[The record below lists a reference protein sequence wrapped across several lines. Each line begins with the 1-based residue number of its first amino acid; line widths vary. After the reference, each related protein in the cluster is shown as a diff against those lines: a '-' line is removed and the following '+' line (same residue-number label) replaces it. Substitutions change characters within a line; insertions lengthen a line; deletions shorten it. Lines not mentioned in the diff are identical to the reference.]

1 MAAVPH
7 TALDE
12 TMASPSESSD
22 SLRLRVSKLGGEE
35 QDVQVERSC
44 SLEEFK
50 SLLAGRG
57 LVKEGLAVDFIV
69 EGVLLNLSRSGATI
83 GDLNLAE
90 DSHLVVITRRSHDYS
105 QIREVQCMVKSHNWP
120 QGVLTTTE
128 GHLYVCHY
136 SGQLQ
141 VYDLELKLLRET
153 VLASPVVHPS
163 QMAMAPNG
171 ELIMACSDGSAAVVD
186 SGTLEL
192 IRMIPAKNRSQS
204 TGLAIQGEELFVS
217 HRGTEDGTEQ
227 IEVFELQT
235 GQYLRNLDGF
245 TRPSGLC
252 AFDGGL
258 LVTDPGGDVVWLV
271 DHEGNRTKIG
281 QGELSHP
288 NDVAVDLSGNILV
301 MDTGNERIAAFRPDG
316 SLMCSILPGT
326 FTDFGNTHSYISVN
340 PVNGTISVSMDDA
353 HYVAILAPPIQID

>member
-1 MAAVPH
+1 MPH

-90 DSHLVVITRRSHDYS
+90 DCESMSLASPPSRHKPLLKRRWKTQSFNPLQDSHLVVITRRSHDYS

-141 VYDLELKLLRET
+141 AGLVMKTITKLLRIIVDGRWANMGT
-153 VLASPVVHPS
+153 VIMLSLQLTVRMMVLSRMKVKMVVAMMMMTM
-163 QMAMAPNG
+163 MAMMSVLTGG
-171 ELIMACSDGSAAVVD
+171 E
-186 SGTLEL
+186 
-192 IRMIPAKNRSQS
+192 
-204 TGLAIQGEELFVS
+204 GE
-217 HRGTEDGTEQ
+217 
-227 IEVFELQT
+227 
-235 GQYLRNLDGF
+235 
-245 TRPSGLC
+245 
-252 AFDGGL
+252 GG
-258 LVTDPGGDVVWLV
+258 
-271 DHEGNRTKIG
+271 E
-281 QGELSHP
+281 
-288 NDVAVDLSGNILV
+288 
-301 MDTGNERIAAFRPDG
+301 
-316 SLMCSILPGT
+316 
-326 FTDFGNTHSYISVN
+326 
-340 PVNGTISVSMDDA
+340 
-353 HYVAILAPPIQID
+353 